1 MKATY
6 IRRAFSGRNGVT
18 LIEIVAALGIIA
30 VGIVGILAL
39 FPVAIEAGARAG
51 NRTAAAVLGEY
62 VVEQV
67 RVRSGLVKRTDDT
80 AKMLKALNWDDYDHN
95 SRQFTF
101 VDPHDPTFPANKNY
115 GSGEQIM
122 WQRQQPDNNYDPDDP
137 EKTSNGLGDQEM
149 YSRYEVTL
157 RLTDVDNNPFSND
170 ELKKV
175 IVTVRWPRAFN
186 DNDRR
191 KQDTM
196 QFVTFIRP
204 TP

>member
-6 IRRAFSGRNGVT
+6 IRRACSGRNGVT

-39 FPVAIEAGARAG
+39 FPIAIEAGARAG

-67 RVRSGLVKRTDDT
+67 RLRADLVKRGNST
-80 AKMLKALNWDDYDHN
+80 AQMLDALNWGDYTYKGK
-95 SRQFTF
+95 QYTF
-101 VDPHDPTFPANKNY
+101 VDPHDPTYTNGKNL

-122 WQRQQPDNNYDPDDP
+122 WQRQQPDNAYDPDDP
-137 EKTSNGLGDQEM
+137 EKTTNGLGDQEM

-157 RLTDVDNNPFSND
+157 RLTDIDNKPFSNN
-170 ELKKV
+170 ELRKV

-186 DNDRR
+186 DNARR

>member
-6 IRRAFSGRNGVT
+6 IRRACSGRNGVT

-39 FPVAIEAGARAG
+39 FPIAIEAGARAG
-51 NRTAAAVLGEY
+51 NRTAAAVLG
-62 VVEQV
+62 
-67 RVRSGLVKRTDDT
+67 
-80 AKMLKALNWDDYDHN
+80 ALNWGDYTYKGK
-95 SRQFTF
+95 QYTF
-101 VDPHDPTFPANKNY
+101 VDPHDPTYTNGKNL

-122 WQRQQPDNNYDPDDP
+122 WQRQQPDNAYDPDDP
-137 EKTSNGLGDQEM
+137 EKTTNGLGDQEM

-157 RLTDVDNNPFSND
+157 RLTDIDNKPFSNN
-170 ELKKV
+170 ELRKV

-186 DNDRR
+186 DNARR